1 MIAKF
6 KWVKRPSRELDFLL
20 RCHFQSHQWKCEVKP
35 LKSSHWESGNSSKRD
50 FLITSAK
57 DVWCTADNPAD
68 YSHCWQCPHSNTM
81 GADSADHHCAKGY
94 MCHMVDTSLL
104 RGVMEKSI
112 NHQWKLNGIVKD
124 AHQKKM
130 TLWFVWLLSRE
141 GNREISKVFIPQ
153 VTLIHPLPCGNVVL
167 MMGVELENSCQA
179 PLSVHAFCLH
189 EKTWVCW
196 ESSRRSLWCAS
207 CSGPD

>member
-1 MIAKF
+1 
-6 KWVKRPSRELDFLL
+6 
-20 RCHFQSHQWKCEVKP
+20 
-35 LKSSHWESGNSSKRD
+35 
-50 FLITSAK
+50 
-57 DVWCTADNPAD
+57 
-68 YSHCWQCPHSNTM
+68 M

-179 PLSVHAFCLH
+179 PSSVHAFC
-189 EKTWVCW
+189 CM
-196 ESSRRSLWCAS
+196 RRHGSVGSQAEDLYDVPS
-207 CSGPD
+207 VLDLISK

>member
-1 MIAKF
+1 
-6 KWVKRPSRELDFLL
+6 
-20 RCHFQSHQWKCEVKP
+20 
-35 LKSSHWESGNSSKRD
+35 
-50 FLITSAK
+50 
-57 DVWCTADNPAD
+57 
-68 YSHCWQCPHSNTM
+68 M

-112 NHQWKLNGIVKD
+112 NHQWKLNGIVED

-141 GNREISKVFIPQ
+141 GNREISKVYIPQ
-153 VTLIHPLPCGNVVL
+153 VTLIHPCH
-167 MMGVELENSCQA
+167 VEMLCWWWEWNWKF
-179 PLSVHAFCLH
+179 LSSTFECACILLH

-196 ESSRRSLWCAS
+196 ESSRRSSWCAS